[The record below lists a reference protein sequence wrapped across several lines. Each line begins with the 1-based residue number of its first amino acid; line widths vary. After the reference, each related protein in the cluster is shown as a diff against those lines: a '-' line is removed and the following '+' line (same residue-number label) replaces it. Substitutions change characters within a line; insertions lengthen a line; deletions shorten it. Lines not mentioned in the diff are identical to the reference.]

1 MPFFGGPDDRL
12 ALDFFIQICANAR
25 IRGTVVKITK
35 SDNVVLST
43 EASSAEKA
51 KEGLTLQNAEELNRL
66 TVGSAISL
74 SDTIYGQQNTEI
86 RVQSDTADNI
96 AWARYTSSDIKLSH
110 STLLSSSASRPN
122 IEFKTLLTPQPLSAA
137 IKEATAATALSSPG
151 CKLMIVSGRSRRLA
165 VENHRDELKTLM
177 DEHGHV
183 GAEVRKTVGDVATA
197 FVVAGVGSGIVV
209 VQAATL

>member
-12 ALDFFIQICANAR
+12 ALDFVIQICANAR
-25 IRGTVVKITK
+25 IRGTVVRITK
-35 SDNVVLST
+35 SDNVVGT
-43 EASSAEKA
+43 EAPIAEKA
-51 KEGLTLQNAEELNRL
+51 GEGLTPQNVEELNRL
-66 TVGSAISL
+66 TVGSAIGL

-110 STLLSSSASRPN
+110 STLSSSASRPN

-137 IKEATAATALSSPG
+137 IQEATAATALSSPG
-151 CKLMIVSGRSRRLA
+151 CKLMVVTGRSRRLA
-165 VENHRDELKTLM
+165 VENHRGELKTLM